1 MQSETPRL
9 SVEGLTKRFGSVTA
23 NDTVSFD
30 VMPGELHCLLGE
42 NGAGKSTLLGC
53 IFGRLAP
60 DAGRILIDGNP
71 VTLHSP
77 ADAARLGIAVV
88 QQHFVL
94 IPRFT
99 VLENVTLGARAAGIR
114 LGPVAAATR
123 LTALMQDL
131 AIPLN
136 LNAPVETLSVG
147 EQQWVEILKALYLD
161 AKLLLLDE
169 PTAVLTPEESV
180 RLFAMI
186 AQVTSRGVAVVLI
199 SHKFDEV
206 MQADRV
212 TVLRQGRA
220 VATVRPAD
228 TTREALAT
236 LMVGRRLA
244 AAPARA
250 TRSEGGPPMLEV
262 QNLTLPGRSDPIN
275 FSIGRGEILGI
286 AGVAGNGQ
294 DELFEMLSGSRAIP
308 NGEILLEGQAIGGL
322 TPPAIAQLGVGYVPS
337 DRYRDGLIGGFSIA
351 DNLILG
357 QQHDAP
363 YARLG
368 FLDRRCIERH
378 ATDAVAAFN
387 IMPATI
393 DLAARRLSGG
403 NAQKLILARELR
415 RATKCLLCHQPSRGL
430 DIGVIDYVH
439 RQLLA
444 KRAEG
449 CAILL
454 ASEDLDELFDLS
466 DRIMVLFRGRIMGML
481 VTEETDR
488 QMIGLLMAGHGVR

>member
-1 MQSETPRL
+1 MSSETPRL

-60 DAGRILIDGNP
+60 DAGRILIDGKH
-71 VTLHSP
+71 VTLRSP
-77 ADAARLGIAVV
+77 ADAALLGIAVV

-114 LGPVAAATR
+114 LRPIAAAAR

-131 AIPLN
+131 AIPLD
-136 LNAPVETLSVG
+136 LSATVETLSVG

-186 AQVTSRGVAVVLI
+186 GKVTSRGVAVVLI

-212 TVLRQGRA
+212 TVLRQGRT
-220 VATVRPAD
+220 VTTVRPAD
-228 TTREALAT
+228 TTRAALAT
-236 LMVGRRLA
+236 LMVGRNLST
-244 AAPARA
+244 APTRA
-250 TRSEGGPPMLEV
+250 TRPDDSPPMLEIK
-262 QNLTLPGRSDPIN
+262 NLTLPGRLDPIN
-275 FSIGRGEILGI
+275 FSIGQGEILGI

-294 DELFEMLSGSRAIP
+294 DELFEVLSGSRAIP
-308 NGEILLEGQAIGGL
+308 SGDILLDGKSIGGL
-322 TPPAIAQLGVGYVPS
+322 APPAIARQGVGYVPS

-357 QQHDAP
+357 QQHEAP
-363 YARLG
+363 YARFG
-368 FLDRRCIERH
+368 MLDRGCIERR
-378 ATDAVAAFN
+378 ATEEIAAFN
-387 IMPATI
+387 IMTATV

-439 RQLLA
+439 RQILA

-466 DRIMVLFRGRIMGML
+466 DRIMVLFRGQIMGTL

-488 QMIGLLMAGHGVR
+488 QSVGLLMAGHGMP